1 MWYHHPEKFL
11 ERLDG
16 INILVT
22 RSVDQADI
30 FAGLLRDLGA
40 NVSEIPVLAITP
52 PQDYK
57 DLDRYLRDL
66 PSYDWIVFAST
77 NAVDYTVARA
87 AALGLSDAL
96 KAVKLAV
103 VGPSTAQAVTG
114 HGYKVDFCPS
124 AFVAETLIEEFPDY
138 PHLQG
143 KKIFWPRTNIGR
155 TVIIDKFSEAGAQV
169 DTAVAYL
176 TDLPADHAHLARTL
190 VGALRAGHID
200 VITLASAQSARNLAS
215 MIEEGLLFEAAE
227 PGKTTTKI
235 ENNEEAM
242 AMKSSTIASKEA
254 TMQELLGAVQIAA
267 IGPVTARAARAELG
281 RVDVEASDHTI
292 IGLTKS
298 LLASLKFPQKGT

>member
-22 RSVDQADI
+22 RAVGQADL
-30 FAGLLRDLGA
+30 FSSLLRDLGA
-40 NVSEIPVLAITP
+40 NVSEIPVLAITAP
-52 PQDYK
+52 EDYT
-57 DLDRYLRDL
+57 DLDRSLSKL
-66 PSYDWIVFAST
+66 PDYDWIVFAST

-87 AALGLSDAL
+87 RELGMGDAL
-96 KAVKLAV
+96 KLVKLAV
-103 VGPSTAQAVTG
+103 VGPSTAEAVRD

-143 KKIFWPRTNIGR
+143 KKIFWPKTNIGR
-155 TVIIDKFSEAGAQV
+155 TVIIEKFSEAGARV

-176 TDLPADHAHLARTL
+176 TDLPPEHPQLARTL
-190 VGALRAGHID
+190 VGALRAGQID
-200 VITLASAQSARNLAS
+200 VITLASAQSARNLAR
-215 MIEEGLLFEAAE
+215 MIREGLI
-227 PGKTTTKI
+227 I
-235 ENNEEAM
+235 ENNEEAT
-242 AMKSSTIASKEA
+242 AMQSSTTASKEA
-254 TMQELLGAVQIAA
+254 TMQKLLGAVQIAA

-281 RVDVEASDHTI
+281 HVDVEASDHTI